1 MSKKPTEL
9 EAAALTSSWSTA
21 QQAALYHIHLAQQT
35 ERDEQEALKKQ
46 EKKEEK
52 KMKEMARPE
61 DVDGGEIVDGWV
73 GPFPPSFL
81 LSLFVLTIALS
92 SQTTPVGLRS
102 ARWGLMRLCNGIDQ
116 RIMSAPIRFFGS
128 PGPSA
133 HTHLYLH
140 RTPFCLLVSSHGSTS
155 GNLLVISLQLT
166 ESSSC
171 MQVRSP
177 MVSSFPHTMDGDLL
191 HSHVL

>member
-9 EAAALTSSWSTA
+9 EAAALTSSRSTA
-21 QQAALYHIHLAQQT
+21 QQAALYHIHLDQQT

-73 GPFPPSFL
+73 GLFPPSFL
-81 LSLFVLTIALS
+81 LSLFALTIALS

-102 ARWGLMRLCNGIDQ
+102 A
-116 RIMSAPIRFFGS
+116 
-128 PGPSA
+128 
-133 HTHLYLH
+133 
-140 RTPFCLLVSSHGSTS
+140 
-155 GNLLVISLQLT
+155 
-166 ESSSC
+166 
-171 MQVRSP
+171 
-177 MVSSFPHTMDGDLL
+177 
-191 HSHVL
+191 